1 VTGAREGGE
10 LEGGPGGR
18 IEVRESAIQG
28 RGVFALCPI
37 PAGIR
42 IIEYTGEVISDDEAD
57 RRYDDR
63 NMDRH
68 HTFLFS
74 LDDGRCIDAAVG
86 GNEAR
91 FINHSCAPNC
101 QAVEIDGRIW
111 IESIRPIEPGAELT
125 YDYAY
130 ARSECDE
137 ALEALYVCRCRA
149 PSCRGTIL
157 AAGEPLVSPVAS
169 SSASARSDEPVSAG
183 GRARSGEAGHRR
195 PPT

>member
-1 VTGAREGGE
+1 MRD
-10 LEGGPGGR
+10 
-18 IEVRESAIQG
+18 SAIQG
-28 RGVFALCPI
+28 RGVFALRPI
-37 PAGIR
+37 PAGTR

-101 QAVEIDGRIW
+101 QALETDGRIW
-111 IESIRPIEPGAELT
+111 IESIGPIEPGEELT

-157 AAGEPLVSPVAS
+157 AAEEELANAAGRS
-169 SSASARSDEPVSAG
+169 SDSAA
-183 GRARSGEAGHRR
+183 
-195 PPT
+195 

>member
-1 VTGAREGGE
+1 VTGPHGRAG
-10 LEGGPGGR
+10 LDGGPSGGDLAGR
-18 IEVRESAIQG
+18 IEVRKSPIQG
-28 RGVFALCPI
+28 WGVFALRSI
-37 PAGIR
+37 PAGTR

-63 NMDRH
+63 SMDRH

-101 QAVEIDGRIW
+101 QAVETDGRIW
-111 IESIRPIEPGAELT
+111 IETLCPIAPGEELT

-137 ALEALYVCRCRA
+137 ALAALYVCRCGA

-157 AAGEPLVSPVAS
+157 AAGAEAADP
-169 SSASARSDEPVSAG
+169 
-183 GRARSGEAGHRR
+183 SGTAV
-195 PPT
+195 

>member
-1 VTGAREGGE
+1 VTRSHGGSG
-10 LEGGPGGR
+10 LGGGPSGVDGGVQ

-28 RGVFALCPI
+28 RGVFALRPI
-37 PAGIR
+37 PAGTR
-42 IIEYTGEVISDDEAD
+42 IIEYAGEVISDDEAD

-101 QAVEIDGRIW
+101 QALETDGRIW
-111 IESIRPIEPGAELT
+111 IESIGPIEPGEELT

-137 ALEALYVCRCRA
+137 ALEALYVCRCGA

-157 AAGEPLVSPVAS
+157 AVGEELAHPAG
-169 SSASARSDEPVSAG
+169 RSTA
-183 GRARSGEAGHRR
+183 
-195 PPT
+195 

>member
-1 VTGAREGGE
+1 VTGPHEGDG
-10 LEGGPGGR
+10 LGGGPSGDSVAGR

-28 RGVFALCPI
+28 WGVFALRPI
-37 PAGIR
+37 PAGTR

-63 NMDRH
+63 SMDRH

-101 QAVEIDGRIW
+101 QAIEADGRIW
-111 IESIRPIEPGAELT
+111 IEAIRPIALGEELT

-157 AAGEPLVSPVAS
+157 AEREEAAGRMEHS
-169 SSASARSDEPVSAG
+169 SGSAV
-183 GRARSGEAGHRR
+183 
-195 PPT
+195 

>member
-1 VTGAREGGE
+1 MTARAGVETEGGC
-10 LEGGPGGR
+10 GGS
-18 IEVRESAIQG
+18 IDVRESTIQG
-28 RGVFALCPI
+28 HGVLARCSI
-37 PAGIR
+37 AAGVR
-42 IIEYTGEVISDDEAD
+42 IIEYTGEVISDEEAD

-63 NMDRH
+63 TMDRH

-74 LDDGRCIDAAVG
+74 LDDGRCIDAAG
-86 GNEAR
+86 GNQAR

-111 IESIRPIEPGAELT
+111 IESICPIEPGDELT

-157 AAGEPLVSPVAS
+157 AAEEETADAVGRSSESVA
-169 SSASARSDEPVSAG
+169 
-183 GRARSGEAGHRR
+183 
-195 PPT
+195 